1 LFHRFPA
8 YHCLLSLAKFHQ
20 YTSVSIE
27 FNVQHERQELH
38 PEGDVDGIRTV
49 DRQIRHAG
57 ELMNYLFYELYG
69 LTEEE
74 ILMVAGLLQ
83 ATQGL
88 EQILPVSWQ
97 LVGDSSGR
105 QSILWITMQLELL
118 TTGDL
123 IASLVF
129 CNI

>member
-27 FNVQHERQELH
+27 FNVQHERLELH

-57 ELMNYLFYELYG
+57 ELMNYPFYELYG

-83 ATQGL
+83 AT
-88 EQILPVSWQ
+88 
-97 LVGDSSGR
+97 
-105 QSILWITMQLELL
+105 
-118 TTGDL
+118 
-123 IASLVF
+123 
-129 CNI
+129 

>member
-1 LFHRFPA
+1 M
-8 YHCLLSLAKFHQ
+8 
-20 YTSVSIE
+20 
-27 FNVQHERQELH
+27 
-38 PEGDVDGIRTV
+38 DGIRTV

-57 ELMNYLFYELYG
+57 ELMNYLFYEFYELYG

-74 ILMVAGLLQ
+74 ILMVARLLQ

-88 EQILPVSWQ
+88 EQNLPVNWQ

-105 QSILWITMQLELL
+105 QSILSMTMQLELL

>member
-1 LFHRFPA
+1 M
-8 YHCLLSLAKFHQ
+8 
-20 YTSVSIE
+20 
-27 FNVQHERQELH
+27 
-38 PEGDVDGIRTV
+38 DGIRAV

-88 EQILPVSWQ
+88 EEILPVNWQ

-129 CNI
+129 GNI